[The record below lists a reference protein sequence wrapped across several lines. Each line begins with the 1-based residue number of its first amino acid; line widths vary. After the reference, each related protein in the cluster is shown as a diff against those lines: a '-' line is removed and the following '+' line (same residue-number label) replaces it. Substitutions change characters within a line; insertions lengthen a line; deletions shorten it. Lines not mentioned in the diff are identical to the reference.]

1 MARTTYRYWVFVG
14 ILVFVHFALRVGF
27 GLEDRA
33 PDLLTVATL
42 FGARRLRST
51 GAALLGLLLGVL
63 ADALSLIAFGAS
75 AVALAIVGFLGARSR
90 DMFEGDSLVFVT
102 IYLFLGVWLRQVIQ
116 VLVSRQGIDWS
127 VLYTSAP
134 LVAAYAALAG
144 IVALG
149 VFRAVTDER

>member
-1 MARTTYRYWVFVG
+1 MARTTYRYWVFIG
-14 ILVFVHFALRVGF
+14 ILVFMHFALRVGF
-27 GLEDRA
+27 GLEERS

-42 FGARRLRST
+42 FAARRLRST

-90 DMFEGDSLVFVT
+90 DMFEGDSILFVT
-102 IYLFLGVWLRQVIQ
+102 IYLFIGVWLREAIQ
-116 VLVSRQGIDWS
+116 ALVSRQGIEWS
-127 VLYTSAP
+127 MLYTSAP
-134 LVAAYAALAG
+134 VSAVYAAVAG

-149 VFRAVTDER
+149 VFRAVADER